1 MRAKLNGTRGSVG
14 RAGPG
19 TIRYGGDTSS
29 VEVTSNEGAT
39 LILDAGSGV
48 VHADVADVKTGRIDV
63 LLTHLHMDHIQGLG
77 FFGPL
82 FEPGVEVHMWGPV
95 STTKSLT
102 ARLARYLSPPLFPVR
117 LRDLP
122 SLTVHDLAPGTV
134 QIGPFWVTA
143 EFVVHPGQTYGYRI
157 IADGRTLTYL
167 PDHEPALGS
176 GHIPDD
182 PRWTSGF
189 ALAEGTDVLI
199 HDAQYTDDEY
209 KDRIGWGH
217 STFEHA
223 LEFAGLAGVERL
235 VTFHHDPGHTDEM
248 LDGVLEEIRAKGDLG
263 FQLIPGRAGL
273 DLCVD

>member
-1 MRAKLNGTRGSVG
+1 VRAKLNGTRGSVG

-19 TIRYGGDTSS
+19 TVRYGGDTSS

-77 FFGPL
+77 FFSPL
-82 FEPGVEVHMWGPV
+82 FEPGVEVHMWGPI

-134 QIGPFWVTA
+134 QIGPFSVTA
-143 EFVVHPGQTYGYRI
+143 EFVVHPGQTFGYRI
-157 IADGRTLTYL
+157 EADSRTLTYL

-176 GHIPDD
+176 GHIRDD
-182 PRWTSGF
+182 PKWTSGF
-189 ALAEGTDVLI
+189 ALAEGSDVLI

-209 KDRIGWGH
+209 EERVGWGH
-217 STFEHA
+217 STLSHA
-223 LEFAGLAGVERL
+223 LDFAELAGAGRL
-235 VTFHHDPGHTDEM
+235 VTFHHEPNHSD
-248 LDGVLEEIRAKGDLG
+248 EEIDRHHSEVGERRQSAIR
-263 FQLIPGRAGL
+263 FEAGL
-273 DLCVD
+273 AGMHISL

>member
-1 MRAKLNGTRGSVG
+1 VG

-19 TIRYGGDTSS
+19 TVRYGGDTSS

-77 FFGPL
+77 FFSPL

-134 QIGPFWVTA
+134 QIGPFSVTA

-157 IADGRTLTYL
+157 EADSRTLAYL
-167 PDHEPALGS
+167 PDHEPALGT
-176 GHIPDD
+176 GRIPDD
-182 PRWTSGF
+182 PRWTSGY
-189 ALAEGTDVLI
+189 ALAKRVDVLI
-199 HDAQYTDDEY
+199 HDAQYTNTEY
-209 KDRIGWGH
+209 PDRVGWGH
-217 STFEHA
+217 ST
-223 LEFAGLAGVERL
+223 LEQAVDFAELAEVGRL
-235 VTFHHDPGHTDEM
+235 VTFHHEPAHSD
-248 LDGVLEEIRAKGDLG
+248 EEIDRHHEEVAGRRTTAVPFAPGLAG
-263 FQLIPGRAGL
+263 ATFQ
-273 DLCVD
+273 V